1 MVTDGSTD
9 ASVEFANV
17 VLQTLDS
24 TFVTGVSTDTKGRFQ
39 LEKIETGSYRL
50 IISAIGYTDNI
61 TDLNGLSKSV
71 DLGKLTLNEAAE
83 QLDEVTV
90 TAANI
95 VNRADRKI
103 VFPNKQQLAAST
115 NGVNLLQALMLP
127 RIQVNPMTRDISVS
141 GGGSVQL
148 CLNGA
153 KVDAKDIS
161 ALQPNDI
168 IRIELYHPPVRNGW
182 LRQPGY
188 DEFPACSIP

>member
-168 IRIELYHPPVRNGW
+168 IRIEYLEKPC
-182 LRQPGY
+182 LRYGDAEALLNY
-188 DEFPACSIP
+188 NKRR

>member
-1 MVTDGSTD
+1 MVTDGSTN

-24 TFVTGVSTDTKGRFQ
+24 TFVAGVSTDMKGRFQ
-39 LEKIETGSYRL
+39 LEKIEIGSYRL

-95 VNRADRKI
+95 VNQADRKI
-103 VFPNKQQLAAST
+103 VFPNKQ
-115 NGVNLLQALMLP
+115 
-127 RIQVNPMTRDISVS
+127 
-141 GGGSVQL
+141 
-148 CLNGA
+148 
-153 KVDAKDIS
+153 
-161 ALQPNDI
+161 
-168 IRIELYHPPVRNGW
+168 
-182 LRQPGY
+182 
-188 DEFPACSIP
+188 

>member
-161 ALQPNDI
+161 AFTAE
-168 IRIELYHPPVRNGW
+168 RYHT
-182 LRQPGY
+182 Y
-188 DEFPACSIP
+188 

>member
-95 VNRADRKI
+95 VNR
-103 VFPNKQQLAAST
+103 P
-115 NGVNLLQALMLP
+115 
-127 RIQVNPMTRDISVS
+127 SVT
-141 GGGSVQL
+141 
-148 CLNGA
+148 
-153 KVDAKDIS
+153 
-161 ALQPNDI
+161 
-168 IRIELYHPPVRNGW
+168 
-182 LRQPGY
+182 
-188 DEFPACSIP
+188 IPEIFIFCA

>member
-168 IRIELYHPPVRNGW
+168 IRIEYLENPG
-182 LRQPGY
+182 LRY
-188 DEFPACSIP
+188 RYAEAVLTYINRR